1 MAPDMNQHTMDSKQH
16 AAVYRATDWA
26 IEGHV
31 ANGFYVFIMFS
42 IIEAIRAHTH
52 IILGETALEKA

>member
-1 MAPDMNQHTMDSKQH
+1 MAPDMNQHAMGSKQH

-31 ANGFYVFIMFS
+31 ANGF
-42 IIEAIRAHTH
+42 
-52 IILGETALEKA
+52 